1 MQNGIAAMD
10 HAHQLFSEER
20 FAPMR
25 YTAADV
31 HRAFEA
37 VGYPQRFREELQEK
51 DIETLVAAILHLADD
66 KDYRFRLARQLMMLL
81 PEYVAAGRY
90 LDAWLIQHSAFLMVE
105 RPDESNPFLFEMFYH
120 GFEEW
125 ASQVE
130 AQQEGL
136 LHEFGIDR
144 SVVAGRS
151 VDEVES
157 WLQARM
163 ADPKKKAQLEAYF
176 AAHPILSDQAEAEL
190 RDLERGTLFLLE
202 RDDADCLYLAPE
214 EVDPWVPTVMEQL
227 APIEAQARQAA
238 ERGGW
243 EDTGIVEAT
252 GKVLV
257 EVAREMVPAIFT
269 PERLGRL
276 VADLKKYRRH
286 LLESTEKEAAMY
298 AHAAYAML
306 EREETTS
313 ENPLLIAIC
322 FASLRLMLI
331 TIAEEAQARAEGRT
345 DTEGA

>member
-1 MQNGIAAMD
+1 
-10 HAHQLFSEER
+10 
-20 FAPMR
+20 
-25 YTAADV
+25 
-31 HRAFEA
+31 
-37 VGYPQRFREELQEK
+37 VGYPQRFQEELQEK
-51 DIETLVAAILHLADD
+51 DVETLVAAILHLADD

-81 PEYVAAGRY
+81 PEYMAAGRY
-90 LDAWLIQHSAFLMVE
+90 LDAWLIQYSAFLMVE

-136 LHEFGIDR
+136 LRESGIDR
-144 SVVAGRS
+144 SVVAGMS
-151 VDEVES
+151 VDEIES
-157 WLQARM
+157 WLQAQM
-163 ADPKKKAQLEAYF
+163 VDPQRKARLEAYF

-202 RDDADCLYLAPE
+202 RDDADCLYLSPE
-214 EVDPWVPTVMEQL
+214 EVNPWVPTVMERL
-227 APIEAQARQAA
+227 APIEAQARRAA
-238 ERGGW
+238 ERGEW
-243 EDTGIVEAT
+243 DDPGILQVT

-276 VADLKKYRRH
+276 VADLKEYRRH
-286 LLESTEKEAAMY
+286 LLEAGEKEATMY
-298 AHAAYAML
+298 AHAAFAML

-331 TIAEEAQARAEGRT
+331 TISEEAQARAKGRT